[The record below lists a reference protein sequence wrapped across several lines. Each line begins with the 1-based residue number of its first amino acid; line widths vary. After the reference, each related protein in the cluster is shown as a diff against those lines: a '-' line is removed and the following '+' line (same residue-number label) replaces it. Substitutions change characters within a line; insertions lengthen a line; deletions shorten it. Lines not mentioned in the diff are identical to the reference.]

1 MCPGMLARMPF
12 LARRLDPDNP
22 ADAPPDP
29 LTLAFF
35 SVREV
40 KERLPQDSAVRARS
54 PRWQLGEAY
63 GYVAED
69 GRYFVAPAHTGSIG
83 APGQSTDLTS
93 VPGFLWGILGPYG
106 QHLRSALLH
115 DHLCDVADGVIT
127 AHPDDR
133 DAAGQ
138 PIPPGR
144 TPAQVRTEADDLFRE
159 TLRSEGVGPAR
170 SWIFWT
176 GVSYGRFF
184 TYRRVLAVVLAALAF
199 AAAVVGLHA
208 LTVALGG
215 GSPRVDGWLSDRTF
229 WSVMLGVAVLMAVLR
244 RWVLVVGIPLSLVTI
259 AACLAGAG
267 PDAPSALH
275 SLSWHA
281 VAEGGLLLA
290 AIALGSLTDVRVA
303 LIAMLLAPLI
313 LPVVLLTTLVQV
325 TLALPDLINWAVHG
339 YQGDEP
345 VVGPLLGPSK

>member
-1 MCPGMLARMPF
+1 MPF
-12 LARRLDPDNP
+12 VARRLDPDSP

-29 LTLAFF
+29 LALTFF

-40 KERLPQDSAVRARS
+40 RERLPQGSAARARS

-69 GRYFVAPAHTGSIG
+69 GRYFVAPAHTGGIG
-83 APGQSTDLTS
+83 EPGQGTDLTS

-115 DHLCDVADGVIT
+115 DHLCDVADGVIA

-133 DAAGQ
+133 DAAGR

-144 TPAQVRTEADDLFRE
+144 TPTQIRTEADDLFRE

-170 SWIFWT
+170 RWIFWT

-184 TYRRVLAVVLAALAF
+184 IYRRVLAIALAALAF
-199 AAAVVGLHA
+199 AAAVLGLHA

-215 GSPRVDGWLSDRTF
+215 GPPRVEGWLSDRAF

-244 RWVLVVGIPLSLVTI
+244 RWVFIAAIPLSLVTTV
-259 AACLAGAG
+259 ACLAGAG
-267 PDAPSALH
+267 PDAPSALR

-281 VAEGGLLLA
+281 VAAGGLLLA
-290 AIALGSLTDVRVA
+290 ALALGSLTDVRVA
-303 LIAMLLAPLI
+303 LIAVLLAPLI
-313 LPVVLLTTLVQV
+313 LPVVLLTTLVQL
-325 TLALPDLINWAVHG
+325 TLALPDLISWAVRG
-339 YQGDEP
+339 FQDDEP
-345 VVGPLLGPSK
+345 VVGPLLGAPK

>member
-1 MCPGMLARMPF
+1 MLARMPF
-12 LARRLDPDNP
+12 VARRRDPDSP

-29 LTLAFF
+29 LELAFF

-40 KERLPQDSAVRARS
+40 RERLPPDSARRARL
-54 PRWQLGEAY
+54 PLWQLREPY

-69 GRYFVAPAHTGSIG
+69 GRYFVTPAHTGIVS

-115 DHLCDVADGVIT
+115 DHRCEVANGVIP
-127 AHPDDR
+127 ADPGDR
-133 DAAGQ
+133 DAAGR

-144 TPAQVRTEADDLFRE
+144 APVRIRAEADDLFRE
-159 TLRSEGVGPAR
+159 TLRSEGVSPAR

-184 TYRRVLAVVLAALAF
+184 NYSRVLAIVLAALVF
-199 AAAVVGLHA
+199 AAAVLGLHA

-215 GSPRVDGWLSDRTF
+215 GPPRVDGWLSDRAF
-229 WSVMLGVAVLMAVLR
+229 WLAMLGVAVLMAVLR
-244 RWVLVVGIPLSLVTI
+244 RWVFLITVPLSLVTI
-259 AACLAGAG
+259 VACLAGAG
-267 PDAPSALH
+267 PGAPSALR
-275 SLSWHA
+275 SLYWHA
-281 VAEGGLLLA
+281 AAASVLLLA
-290 AIALGSLTDVRVA
+290 TIVVGVLTDVRVA

-313 LPVVLLTTLVQV
+313 LPVVLLTTLAQI
-325 TLALPDLINWAVHG
+325 TLALPDLIGWAARG
-339 YQGDEP
+339 YPDDEP
-345 VVGPLLGPSK
+345 VVGPTLGPPK